1 MLVKI
6 YPENPNPR
14 QVNLVVEA
22 LRKGGVVVYPTDTVY
37 GLGCDIYNHKAA
49 VRVAGIK
56 GKTLEKSEFSFIFSD
71 FSHLSDFT
79 KHIDNDVFKLM
90 KKNLPGPFTFILPA
104 NSNVPKIFK
113 GKKKT
118 IGIRIPDS
126 PIVLELVRNLGNP
139 LLTTSVHDEDEVLEY
154 TTDPELIHEKYGKT
168 VDIVIDGGYGK
179 NVASTIIDC
188 TGPETV
194 IIREGAGIPVL

>member
-14 QVNLVVEA
+14 KLDLVVEC
-22 LRKGGVVVYPTDTVY
+22 LQKGGLVVFPTDTIY

-49 VRVAGIK
+49 ERLAAIK
-56 GKTLEKSEFSFIFSD
+56 GTCLEKAEFSFIFSD
-71 FSHLSDFT
+71 LSHLSDFT
-79 KHIDNDVFKLM
+79 KQLDKEVFKLL

-118 IGIRIPDS
+118 IGIRVPDN
-126 PIVLELVRNLGNP
+126 PIIVEIVKLLGNP
-139 LLTTSVHDEDEVLEY
+139 LLTTSIHDEDEVIEY
-154 TTDPELIHEKYGKT
+154 TTDPELIHEKYGIK
-168 VDIVIDGGYGK
+168 VDMVIDGGYGG
-179 NVASTIIDC
+179 NVASTVVDC
-188 TGPETV
+188 TGDEPV
-194 IIREGAGIPVL
+194 IIRDGAGILNF

>member
-14 QVNLVVEA
+14 QMDLVVEC
-22 LRKGGVVVYPTDTVY
+22 LRKGGLVVFPTDTIY
-37 GLGCDIYNHKAA
+37 GLGCDAYNHKAA
-49 VRVAGIK
+49 ERLAVIK
-56 GKTLEKSEFSFIFSD
+56 GKRLDKAEFSFIFSD
-71 FSHLSDFT
+71 LRHLSDFT
-79 KHIDNDVFKLM
+79 KQLDKEVFKLL

-118 IGIRIPDS
+118 IGIRVPDNA
-126 PIVLELVRNLGNP
+126 IVVELVKMLGNP
-139 LLTTSVHDEDEVLEY
+139 LLTTSIHDEDEVIEY
-154 TTDPELIHEKYGKT
+154 TTDPELIHEKYGES
-168 VDIVIDGGYGK
+168 VDIVIDGGYGG

-188 TGPETV
+188 TGDEPL
-194 IIREGAGIPVL
+194 IIREGAGIINF